1 MGRPPRNESI
11 SLSISQSL
19 LDLGDHHAHTEGVD
33 AVLLTS
39 TSTSELTSANER
51 SAETVEIRL
60 RLVDI
65 TLVTEPGTQVRFL
78 AGVTNGLL
86 SASKGSLSIYIVSK
100 GAANASLVLLRE

>member
-1 MGRPPRNESI
+1 MGGSLRNESI
-11 SLSISQSL
+11 GLNTYQVL
-19 LDLGDHHAHTEGVD
+19 LDPGDYRAHTEGVD

-39 TSTSELTSANER
+39 TSTSELTSAKER

-100 GAANASLVLLRE
+100 GVVNASY